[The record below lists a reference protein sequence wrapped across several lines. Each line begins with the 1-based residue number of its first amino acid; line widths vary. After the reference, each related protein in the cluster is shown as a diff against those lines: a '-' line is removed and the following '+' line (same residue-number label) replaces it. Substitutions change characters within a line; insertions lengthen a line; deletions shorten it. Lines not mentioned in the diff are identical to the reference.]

1 MTKRFDGVLFDAGGI
16 FVVPDPIATAMAIA
30 PFGGATDTGVLVR
43 CHYAGME
50 ALDAV
55 ASKRTDASIDK
66 ITWDTYRHA
75 YVRTAGVAD
84 DEVEPAALAMRRL
97 FSPQY
102 WQFPLLESVAALG
115 QLYYRKVPI
124 GVVSNASGQI
134 EATLNNLCICQVG
147 PGAGVPVS
155 IVTDSHVVGYAKPDP
170 LIFSDAIAALNLPP
184 ERVAYVGDSYVND
197 VGGARAAG
205 LVPLLYDPFD
215 DHADYDCER
224 LRSLHELLEF
234 VK

>member
-1 MTKRFDGVLFDAGGI
+1 MSKRFDGVLFDAGGI
-16 FVVPDPIATAMAIA
+16 FVVPDPISTAMAIA
-30 PFGGATDTGVLVR
+30 PFGGATDAGVLVR

-55 ASKRTDASIDK
+55 ASKRSDASIDK
-66 ITWDTYRHA
+66 ITWDTYRIA
-75 YVRTAGVAD
+75 YLNTAGVAP
-84 DEVEPAALAMRRL
+84 EHLPAATSAMRRL

-102 WQFPLLESVAALG
+102 WCFPLLESVAALG
-115 QLYYRKVPI
+115 QLYHRKVPI

-155 IVTDSHVVGYAKPDP
+155 IVTDSQVVGYAKPDP
-170 LIFSDAIAALNLPP
+170 LIFGDAIAALNLAP

-224 LRSLHELLEF
+224 IRSLHELLEF

>member
-1 MTKRFDGVLFDAGGI
+1 MSKRFDGVLFDAGGI
-16 FVVPDPIATAMAIA
+16 FVVPDPISTAMAIA

-55 ASKRTDASIDK
+55 ASKRSDASIDK
-66 ITWDTYRHA
+66 ITWDTYRIA
-75 YVRTAGVAD
+75 YLNTAGVAP
-84 DEVEPAALAMRRL
+84 EHLPAATSAMRRL

-102 WQFPLLESVAALG
+102 WCFPLLESVAALG
-115 QLYYRKVPI
+115 QLYHRKVPI

-134 EATLNNLCICQVG
+134 EATLNNLCLCQVG

-155 IVTDSHVVGYAKPDP
+155 IVTDSQVVGYAKPDP
-170 LIFSDAIAALNLPP
+170 LIFGDAIAALNLAP

-224 LRSLHELLEF
+224 IRSLHELLEF

>member
-1 MTKRFDGVLFDAGGI
+1 MSKRFDGVLFDAGGI
-16 FVVPDPIATAMAIA
+16 FVVPDPISTAMAIA

-55 ASKRTDASIDK
+55 ASKRSDASIDK
-66 ITWDTYRHA
+66 ITWDTYRIA
-75 YVRTAGVAD
+75 YLNTAGVAP
-84 DEVEPAALAMRRL
+84 EHLPAATSAMRRL

-102 WQFPLLESVAALG
+102 WCFPLLESVAALG
-115 QLYYRKVPI
+115 QLYHRKVPI

-147 PGAGVPVS
+147 PGAGVPVT
-155 IVTDSHVVGYAKPDP
+155 IVTDSQVVGYAKPDP
-170 LIFSDAIAALNLPP
+170 LIFGDAIAALNLPP

-224 LRSLHELLEF
+224 IRSLHELLEF